1 MSRVLPLRLMQRRSL
16 EFTEALRYLQGLI
29 GAEIFVSLNFYGQ
42 FLGAGFQGE
51 LAFVQSLPPDVAA
64 IQIVLQGGAGL
75 FLDPV
80 EVEVTLI
87 REPGGQELLEF
98 HSRLGLTVS
107 IEALAGSE

>member
-1 MSRVLPLRLMQRRSL
+1 MQRRPL

-29 GAEIFVSLNFYGQ
+29 GTEISVSLNFYGQ

-64 IQIVLQGGAGL
+64 IQIVLRGGAGL
-75 FLDPV
+75 FLDPA

-87 REPGGQELLEF
+87 REPGGQALLEF

-107 IEALAGSE
+107 IEALARSE